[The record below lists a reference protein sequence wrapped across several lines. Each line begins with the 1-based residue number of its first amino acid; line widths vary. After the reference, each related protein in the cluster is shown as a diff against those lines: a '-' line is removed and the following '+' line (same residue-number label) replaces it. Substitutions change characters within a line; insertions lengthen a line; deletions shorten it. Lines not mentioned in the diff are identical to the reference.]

1 MGRYR
6 QCMTGHPSVELRRV
20 VLAVSVL
27 CDVDLLPR
35 PDGVLLT
42 GVPALWLSWSEV
54 TDALAGADAESPVA
68 RHRVARWMRHRRW
81 LSEWTLD
88 ELAAAARPVALP
100 VGHAL
105 HAGPAW
111 VRARVL

>member
-1 MGRYR
+1 MPAGRYR
-6 QCMTGHPSVELRRV
+6 LYMTGHPSVELRRV

-54 TDALAGADAESPVA
+54 ADAMGGADPESPVA
-68 RHRVARWMRHRRW
+68 RRRVARWMRHRRW
-81 LSEWTLD
+81 LSERTLD
-88 ELAAAARPVALP
+88 ELADTSRPVALP
-100 VGHAL
+100 VDHA
-105 HAGPAW
+105 
-111 VRARVL
+111 